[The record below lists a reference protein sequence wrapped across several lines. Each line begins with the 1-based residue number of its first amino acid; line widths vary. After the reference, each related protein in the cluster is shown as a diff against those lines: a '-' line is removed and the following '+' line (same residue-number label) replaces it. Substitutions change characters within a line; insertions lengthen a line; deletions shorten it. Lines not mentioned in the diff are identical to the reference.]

1 MGSLT
6 QLLLSNNN
14 LSGVIPKFNS
24 KGYSDWNDK
33 IFNWGSHDRFGTE
46 LEVFGNLNNANV
58 LTPLAYVLYADKAYL
73 FYEYSSKGT
82 LFSSGMGIILKSLKE
97 PQVGENRN
105 GALQGVYIYTMRV
118 RMAVNVFALQLWSNS
133 AGTANSNSKTAVN
146 MLDFSNKF
154 SRTSF
159 STTNQMLADLKVFY

>member
-1 MGSLT
+1 M
-6 QLLLSNNN
+6 
-14 LSGVIPKFNS
+14 PMF
-24 KGYSDWNDK
+24 
-33 IFNWGSHDRFGTE
+33 F
-46 LEVFGNLNNANV
+46 

-82 LFSSGMGIILKSLKE
+82 LFSSGMCFGLGNSIRYSIA
-97 PQVGENRN
+97 VGVAQEALIFFMGFPLVQSSFIYQAGDDRN
-105 GALQGVYIYTMRV
+105 SRSVSTIDGSVDIE
-118 RMAVNVFALQLWSNS
+118 LWSNS

-146 MLDFSNKF
+146 MLDFSNQF